1 MWVGD
6 ILLERCKILS
16 FLRRMMVMRMT
27 PEVRDASGLVPRSAS
42 LVLLLH
48 RE

>member
-1 MWVGD
+1 MTVGD

-16 FLRRMMVMRMT
+16 LLRRMMVMRMT
-27 PEVRDASGLVPRSAS
+27 PEVRDASGHEPRSAS